1 MEILAGDIDG
11 AAVAQ
16 VAAVGQIHAQNGVPR
31 LRQREEGRQIGVG
44 TGVGLNI
51 GILAAE
57 QLAGPLAGQLLRNV
71 HRKAA
76 AVIAVAGIALCIFVR
91 QTGAHGQH
99 DSGADNIF

>member
-1 MEILAGDIDG
+1 MMILGLQALAVLQQRVIVDGLILAQTVGHDMEILAGDIDG

-31 LRQREEGRQIGVG
+31 LRQCEEGRQIGVS

-57 QLAGPLAGQLLRNV
+57 PTGRPAGGPAPP
-71 HRKAA
+71 
-76 AVIAVAGIALCIFVR
+76 
-91 QTGAHGQH
+91 
-99 DSGADNIF
+99 

>member
-31 LRQREEGRQIGVG
+31 LRQGEESRQIGVG

-51 GILAAE
+51 GILGSRI
-57 QLAGPLAGQLLRNV
+57 AGRPAGGPAPPSRPP
-71 HRKAA
+71 H
-76 AVIAVAGIALCIFVR
+76 
-91 QTGAHGQH
+91 
-99 DSGADNIF
+99 